1 MDVLTPERLA
11 ALVAAE
17 DDRLVSIYLPTHRAG
32 AETRQD
38 PIRLKNLL
46 GEAEAQLAAL
56 GLSDRDASA
65 VLDPARRRLDDYD
78 FWQRQS
84 DGLAL
89 FCGSGALTELRL
101 PAPFDELVVVGERF
115 HVKPLLPVLDTGRV
129 FFVLALSENEVRL
142 LQGTRSTVADV
153 AADAIPASLAEAL
166 WYEDPERSLQQHS
179 TSRGGGKAVFH
190 GHGLGE
196 DDTAD
201 RRRRFLRAVD
211 DGVTTLLAGSRAP
224 LVLAGAER
232 TQAAYR
238 EVSRYEG
245 LAGEGIDGN
254 PEHLS
259 VDELHAR
266 SWPIV
271 AARFAAATAEAAA
284 RYQALA
290 GTGRAGD
297 DPAEVALAAHDGR
310 VETLLVS
317 PHVAAWGRFDAAE
330 RLAEQH
336 DSRQP
341 GDRDLADAA
350 AAATFRTGGRVL
362 VVDDPA
368 DVPSRTALAAI
379 YRY

>member
-196 DDTAD
+196 DDTDD

-211 DGVTTLLAGSRAP
+211 DGVRHVVGDAEAP
-224 LVLAGAER
+224 LVLAATER
-232 TQAAYR
+232 NQAAYR
-238 EVSRYEG
+238 QVTRHPDV
-245 LAGEGIDGN
+245 LDAGIDGN
-254 PEHLS
+254 PEDLS
-259 VDELHAR
+259 ADELHTRAWR
-266 SWPIV
+266 LVSDR
-271 AARFAAATAEAAA
+271 AEAERAAEAA
-284 RYQALA
+284 RYEGLS
-290 GTGRAGD
+290 GTGQTTAE
-297 DPAEVALAAHDGR
+297 PAEAALAAHDGR
-310 VETLLVS
+310 VATLFVRAGS
-317 PHVAAWGRFDAAE
+317 HAWGKFDAAARVAEPSDE
-330 RLAEQH
+330 R
-336 DSRQP
+336 RP
-341 GDRDLADAA
+341 GDRDLLDAA
-350 AAATFRTGGRVL
+350 ATATWRMGGRVFVPPEPDL
-362 VVDDPA
+362 VPGGG
-368 DVPSRTALAAI
+368 DVAAI
-379 YRY
+379 FRY